1 MRRQSSASTSAGRPT
16 GSRESACST
25 RACAS
30 SSASGL
36 VVANFEAGLA
46 TPFGTDW
53 RAIDDAKGG
62 GSSTATVA
70 IVDGGANHSKKALR
84 ATGTVK
90 VANYPFPFAGAGLPL
105 GKVENHVPTPSDL
118 SKHRGIRFWVKGDGT
133 LLLRNYNTTIG
144 TGTKLLPGT
153 TYRLGLHQHRVS
165 DRSIQLEGF
174 VAGAGQP
181 FGAPFSSTAS
191 APVTT
196 TTNITTIRIGVM
208 ASTNTLDATV
218 DEAHI
223 DTSFMPT
230 R

>member
-1 MRRQSSASTSAGRPT
+1 VGTTSARFRPATTASYLEQRLTATGPDTFVSLTVRVNALAIGDTRILQSLNGTGGTAPTT
-16 GSRESACST
+16 GS
-25 RACAS
+25 
-30 SSASGL
+30 
-36 VVANFEAGLA
+36 
-46 TPFGTDW
+46 
-53 RAIDDAKGG
+53 
-62 GSSTATVA
+62 
-70 IVDGGANHSKKALR
+70 
-84 ATGTVK
+84 
-90 VANYPFPFAGAGLPL
+90 
-105 GKVENHVPTPSDL
+105 
-118 SKHRGIRFWVKGDGT
+118 FWVKADGT

-165 DRSIQLEGF
+165 NGSIQLEGF

-181 FGAPFSSTAS
+181 FGAPFSSTTS